1 MKRSVEAIVLGA
13 AISLVPAM
21 AVAHISITSG
31 PGFANATQTIK
42 FGVGH
47 GCEGLDTYMIKID
60 IPAGVTSV
68 RPMPSDF
75 GKLSV
80 EADATGAVKSV
91 TWTRT
96 DQETLP
102 ADQAYYELSV
112 RAKLPNQS
120 FTIVYFPTHQYCK
133 SEDGGIVVSD
143 WIGTDP
149 ADTTVE
155 PAPAVAMV
163 PARRP
168 GWNKFTMPAAIADIT
183 TSSYFADA
191 LIVWKGNAAFSP
203 SPATT
208 DLIKSTAGVT
218 ALTALSANDEV
229 WVKY

>member
-1 MKRSVEAIVLGA
+1 MA
-13 AISLVPAM
+13 A
-21 AVAHISITSG
+21 AHISITSG

-47 GCEGLDTYMIKID
+47 GCEGIDTFMVKID

-75 GKLSV
+75 GKLSI

-102 ADQAYYELSV
+102 GDQAYYELSL
-112 RAKLPNQS
+112 RAKLPDTS
-120 FTIVYFPTHQYCK
+120 FATIYFPTHQYCK
-133 SEDGGIVVSD
+133 AADGGIVVSD

-155 PAPAVAMV
+155 PAPAVRVV
-163 PARRP
+163 PARRT
-168 GWNKFTMPAAIADIT
+168 GWNKYTVPAAIADI
-183 TSSYFADA
+183 SLSPFFADA
-191 LIVWKGNAAFSP
+191 LIVWKGSAAWSP